1 MSQRVKELLEKA
13 SQCIGMAR
21 AIQDRYENPTQMPAE
36 DTERMRAL
44 TKEGV
49 RLKGLAEVAQE
60 QSDLEAWISQ
70 PDRPHPALAADAAAM
85 AAKAGAGGF
94 GGDGAS
100 APSGADARAGLQ
112 SKAMTAAFAKAMR
125 KGTGALTLEEKAA
138 IIEDSTG
145 QIIVPHDLA
154 GPIFLTLPRLGVLRN
169 LALVRPTTSNLVDV
183 RALTGVTAGWGQ
195 VEIVNAGGATPPTD
209 AAIAATGPQT
219 VTVQDLVALAKI
231 GVDELMDTDA
241 NLVSLVQEIVGQKFA
256 EMEDDAFSNGNGT
269 SKPWGLATRATI
281 GGMIPAAQ
289 GVTAAANATIVPD
302 DLKKLQYAILARF
315 ANNGAYV
322 ASDDATQ
329 AIALLKD
336 STSNYLWQPSN
347 QAGQPDILFGKPF
360 YRLSGLP
367 SMAATTTA
375 VDPSVLFGDFQ
386 SGYMVADR
394 QRITVQRLDERY
406 ADQGLV
412 GFLFRQRVGGDVIR
426 PAAFAKYL
434 L

>member
-1 MSQRVKELLEKA
+1 MTSRYQDLLEK
-13 SQCIGMAR
+13 SLQCINLSR
-21 AIQDRYENPTQMPAE
+21 AINDRYPDPTKMPA
-36 DTERMRAL
+36 DDHHRMKSLSA
-44 TKEGV
+44 EAM
-49 RLKGLAEVAQE
+49 RLKDMAETQR
-60 QSDLEAWISQ
+60 QQDNLESWAAS
-70 PDRPHPALAADAAAM
+70 PEGTHPALESKAGVDAAV
-85 AAKAGAGGF
+85 AAVTGGAPE
-94 GGDGAS
+94 A
-100 APSGADARAGLQ
+100 Q
-112 SKAMTAAFAKAMR
+112 SKFSKSQAQAMFAKALR
-125 KGTGALTLEEKAA
+125 NGPGSLNLEEKAA
-138 IIEDSTG
+138 IIEDATG

-195 VEIVNAGGATPPTD
+195 IEITNAAGATPPTD
-209 AAIAATGPQT
+209 AAIAATGPNT
-219 VTVQDLVALAKI
+219 ITVQDLVALVKI

-241 NLVSLVQEIVGQKFA
+241 NLVSLVQEIIGAKFA
-256 EMEDDAFSNGNGT
+256 EMEDDAFALGNGT
-269 SKPWGLATRATI
+269 SKPFGIATRATV
-281 GGMIPAAQ
+281 GGAIPAAQ
-289 GVTAAANATIVPD
+289 GVTAAASAVVPD
-302 DLKKLQYAILARF
+302 QLKSMQYLITSRF
-315 ANNGAYV
+315 ANNGVYL

-347 QAGQPDILFGKPF
+347 QAGQPDVLFGRPF
-360 YRLSGLP
+360 YRMSGLP
-367 SMAATTTA
+367 AMAATTFFTE
-375 VDPSVLFGDFQ
+375 PSVLFGDVR

-426 PAAFAKYL
+426 PGAFAKYL